1 MQTATDLISKYTAE
15 VEKTTGL
22 SLKDLEALEANTQ
35 YPVEKNKAIKN
46 LINEVTTEINEQ
58 LLLNWLIENNI
69 PDVIWDMYSYYD
81 GAVYYDGQE
90 VELND

>member
-1 MQTATDLISKYTAE
+1 MQTATDLIIKYTAE

-46 LINEVTTEINEQ
+46 LINEVTTEINDQ

-69 PDVIWDMYSYYD
+69 PNILWDMYSYD
-81 GAVYYDGQE
+81 GVLCYDGQE
-90 VELND
+90 VELNV